1 MQSEKYFAHCK
12 DLIRHY
18 FTMKDEYEKNEYT
31 AVHIRLGDYGD
42 DFHPICDIYY
52 YVRAF
57 GELAGPYMIFSDD
70 IEKAK
75 TIFTN
80 KDTVFYSGDTYDSF
94 KKMKS
99 CKNHIISNSTYSW
112 WAAWLAGGKVV
123 APSKWFGPAWNPE
136 TKDIYAEGWTVI

>member
-1 MQSEKYFAHCK
+1 
-12 DLIRHY
+12 
-18 FTMKDEYEKNEYT
+18 
-31 AVHIRLGDYGD
+31 
-42 DFHPICDIYY
+42 
-52 YVRAF
+52 
-57 GELAGPYMIFSDD
+57 MIFSDD

-94 KKMKS
+94 KMMKA

-112 WAAWLAGGKVV
+112 WGAWLAGGKVV
-123 APSKWFGPAWNPE
+123 APARWFGPAWNPE